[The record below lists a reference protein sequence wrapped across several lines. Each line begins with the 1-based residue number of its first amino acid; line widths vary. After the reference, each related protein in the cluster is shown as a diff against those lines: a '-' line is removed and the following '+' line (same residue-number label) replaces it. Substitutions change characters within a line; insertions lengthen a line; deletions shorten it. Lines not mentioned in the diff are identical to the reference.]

1 MGQMQQ
7 LAFGTTVVPGIEVV
21 GIRDLRRRMRFG
33 ADGRQ
38 HRVDFHVLTV
48 VAEGAG
54 RREVDFEDFPLD
66 RDRVLWV
73 RPGQVQRFEDGDLD
87 GLHLLVADEFLASLP
102 AADAI
107 GVRQP
112 VSVADPEA
120 AAAIRA
126 VAGELAREHDRE
138 VPSRM
143 VLQLL
148 LRTVLVLLERG
159 AAAAADDGVEDP
171 VAARFRR
178 EVERRFTELHTVAE
192 YAQVLGHS
200 IRTISRAVAQGNGTS
215 PKQLIDR
222 RIALEAQRLLG
233 YTDLPV
239 ARIAERLGFT
249 EATNFSR
256 FFQRTTGISA
266 TRFRTERR
274 PPVRR

>member
-1 MGQMQQ
+1 
-7 LAFGTTVVPGIEVV
+7 
-21 GIRDLRRRMRFG
+21 
-33 ADGRQ
+33 
-38 HRVDFHVLTV
+38 
-48 VAEGAG
+48 
-54 RREVDFEDFPLD
+54 
-66 RDRVLWV
+66 
-73 RPGQVQRFEDGDLD
+73 
-87 GLHLLVADEFLASLP
+87 
-102 AADAI
+102 
-107 GVRQP
+107 
-112 VSVADPEA
+112 
-120 AAAIRA
+120 
-126 VAGELAREHDRE
+126 
-138 VPSRM
+138 M

-148 LRTVLVLLERG
+148 LRAVLVLLERG

-171 VAARFRR
+171 LATRFRK